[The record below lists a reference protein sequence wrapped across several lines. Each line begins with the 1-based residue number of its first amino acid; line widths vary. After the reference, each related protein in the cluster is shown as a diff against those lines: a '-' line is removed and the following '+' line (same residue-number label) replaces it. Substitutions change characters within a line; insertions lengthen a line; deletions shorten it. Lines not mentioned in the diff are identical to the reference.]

1 MAKGFARNKSRASQ
15 QKKKNRNMEAV
26 RKFRAGDINVIL
38 MAGAEWQYEKNMA
51 RIANGDYHLVD

>member
-1 MAKGFARNKSRASQ
+1 
-15 QKKKNRNMEAV
+15 MEAV
-26 RKFRAGDINVIL
+26 RKFRAGDIDAIL

>member
-1 MAKGFARNKSRASQ
+1 MAKGFKPNKSKS
-15 QKKKNRNMEAV
+15 KKNRNMEAV
-26 RKFRAGDINVIL
+26 RKFRAGDIDAIL